1 MLEVRR
7 LMDPGL
13 ELVYE
18 EKEEQFYTLDLTVP
32 RSVTAATLTASD
44 KRLRLPTQA

>member
-18 EKEEQFYTLDLTVP
+18 EREEELNRLDLTVP
-32 RSVTAATLTASD
+32 RSVTAATLPASD

>member
-18 EKEEQFYTLDLTVP
+18 EREEELNRLDLKVP
-32 RSVTAATLTASD
+32 RLVIAASLNAS
-44 KRLRLPTQA
+44 Q

>member
-18 EKEEQFYTLDLTVP
+18 EKEEQSYTLDLNVP
-32 RSVTAATLTASD
+32 RPVIAASLNASE
-44 KRLRLPTQA
+44 

>member
-18 EKEEQFYTLDLTVP
+18 EREEELNRLDLKVLRP
-32 RSVTAATLTASD
+32 VIAAWFNASE
-44 KRLRLPTQA
+44 R

>member
-1 MLEVRR
+1 MLEVCW

-18 EKEEQFYTLDLTVP
+18 EREEELNRLDLKVP
-32 RSVTAATLTASD
+32 HPVIAASLNASEW
-44 KRLRLPTQA
+44 